1 MLFGLAIKK
10 SNVKADLMQIELSGT
25 EIDFVGTQIRNR
37 HSLLTS
43 PYENESRWLS
53 NSNSPSMHPGSRAEV
68 ESMLNEFKLCFNN
81 HSTFLV
87 LSRMLNEVE
96 AVCH

>member
-43 PYENESRWLS
+43 PRVRTG
-53 NSNSPSMHPGSRAEV
+53 HGKPGKSW
-68 ESMLNEFKLCFNN
+68 N
-81 HSTFLV
+81 
-87 LSRMLNEVE
+87 
-96 AVCH
+96 